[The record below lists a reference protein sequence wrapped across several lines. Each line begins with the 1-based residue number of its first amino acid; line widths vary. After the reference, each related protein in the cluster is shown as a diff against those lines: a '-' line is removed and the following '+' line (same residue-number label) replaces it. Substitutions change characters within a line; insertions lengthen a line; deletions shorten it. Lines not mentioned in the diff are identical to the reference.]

1 MDRMLYVALSGAKAT
16 MRRQATNNHNLANVN
31 TTGFKADLD
40 ATVNLSSQKTELA
53 TRSFVDVKQF
63 GVNGESGEL
72 NFTGRDLDVALEG
85 DGFIAVQ
92 APDGSEVYTRQGNL
106 RVSPS
111 GLLET
116 ASGQP
121 VIGNSGPIIIS
132 PYESLSIGADGTIS
146 LKPLETGNAG
156 LATIDR
162 IKLVEIDPKKLEK
175 LPDGT
180 LKPRPELI
188 RETNFANGN
197 VPSGSIKTIEVK
209 EESPEIEASNN
220 VSLTSGALESSNVNV
235 SEALVNMIDLSRL
248 YEMQIKLI
256 KRAEENDTKLTN
268 MLTS

>member
-1 MDRMLYVALSGAKAT
+1 MDKMLYVALSGAKAT

-40 ATVNLSSQKTELA
+40 ATVNLNARKNDLTMRA
-53 TRSFVDVKQF
+53 YVDVKQF
-63 GVNGESGEL
+63 GVNADSGEL

-85 DGFIAVQ
+85 DSFIAVQ

-116 ASGQP
+116 ASGHP
-121 VIGNSGPIIIS
+121 VIGNRGPVVIS
-132 PYESLSIGADGTIS
+132 PYESLSIGGDGTIS
-146 LKPLETGNAG
+146 IKPLETGNAG

-162 IKLVEIDPKKLEK
+162 IKLVEIDAKQLQK

-180 LKPRPELI
+180 LKPRPQLI
-188 RETNFANGN
+188 RETSVANGD
-197 VPSGSIKTIEVK
+197 VASGYIKTVEVK
-209 EESPEIEASNN
+209 EESTELEASNDA
-220 VSLTSGALESSNVNV
+220 SLTSGALESSNVNV

>member
-31 TTGFKADLD
+31 TNGFKADLD
-40 ATVNLSSQKTELA
+40 ATVNLNA
-53 TRSFVDVKQF
+53 RSNDLTQRAYVDVKQY
-63 GVNGESGEL
+63 GVNGASGEL

-116 ASGQP
+116 ASGHP
-121 VIGNSGPIIIS
+121 VVGNRGPIVIS

-146 LKPLETGNAG
+146 IKPLETGNAG

-162 IKLVEIDPKKLEK
+162 IKLVEVDPKKLEK

-188 RETNFANGN
+188 RETSFRLGD
-197 VPSGSIKTIEVK
+197 VPAGTIKTTEIK
-209 EESPEIEASNN
+209 QESPELQASNN
-220 VSLTSGALESSNVNV
+220 VSLVNGALESSNVNV

>member
-1 MDRMLYVALSGAKAT
+1 MLYVALSGAKAT

-31 TTGFKADLD
+31 TNGFKADLD
-40 ATVNLSSQKTELA
+40 ATVNLNA
-53 TRSFVDVKQF
+53 RSNDLTQRAYVDVKQY
-63 GVNGESGEL
+63 GVNGASGEL

-116 ASGQP
+116 ASGHP
-121 VIGNSGPIIIS
+121 VVGNRGPIVIS

-146 LKPLETGNAG
+146 IKPLETGNAG

-162 IKLVEIDPKKLEK
+162 MKLVEVDPKKLEK

-188 RETNFANGN
+188 RETSFRLGD
-197 VPSGSIKTIEVK
+197 VPSGTIKTTEIK
-209 EESPEIEASNN
+209 QESPELQASNN
-220 VSLTSGALESSNVNV
+220 VSLINGALESSNVNV

>member
-31 TTGFKADLD
+31 TNGFKADLD
-40 ATVNLSSQKTELA
+40 ATVNHNV
-53 TRSFVDVKQF
+53 RSNNLGIRSYVDVKQF
-63 GVNGESGEL
+63 GVNGETGEL

-85 DGFIAVQ
+85 NGFIAVQ

-106 RVSPS
+106 RVSPG

-116 ASGQP
+116 ASGHP
-121 VIGNSGPIIIS
+121 VIGNRGPIVIS

-146 LKPLETGNAG
+146 IKPLETGNSG

-162 IKLVEIDPKKLEK
+162 IKLVEVDPKKLEK

-188 RETNFANGN
+188 RETSFASGN
-197 VPSGSIKTIEVK
+197 VPSGYIRTVEVK
-209 EESPEIEASNN
+209 EETPELQASNN
-220 VSLTSGALESSNVNV
+220 ASLVNGALESSNVNV

-268 MLTS
+268 MLTG

>member
-40 ATVNLSSQKTELA
+40 ATVNLNARKNDLTQRA
-53 TRSFVDVKQF
+53 FVDVKQF
-63 GVNGESGEL
+63 GVDASSGEL
-72 NFTGRDLDVALEG
+72 NFTGRDLDIALEG
-85 DGFIAVQ
+85 DGFLAVQ

-106 RVSPS
+106 RVSPA

-116 ASGQP
+116 ASGYP
-121 VIGNSGPIIIS
+121 VMGNRGPIFIS

-146 LKPLETGNAG
+146 IIPLETGNAG

-162 IKLVEIDPKKLEK
+162 IKMVEIDPKDLQK
-175 LPDGT
+175 LPDGM

-188 RETNFANGN
+188 RETSFAAGN
-197 VPSGSIKTIEVK
+197 VPSGFIKTVEIK
-209 EESPEIEASNN
+209 EESPELEASDN
-220 VSLTSGALESSNVNV
+220 VSLINGALESSNVNV

-248 YEMQIKLI
+248 YEMQVKLI

-268 MLTS
+268 MLTD